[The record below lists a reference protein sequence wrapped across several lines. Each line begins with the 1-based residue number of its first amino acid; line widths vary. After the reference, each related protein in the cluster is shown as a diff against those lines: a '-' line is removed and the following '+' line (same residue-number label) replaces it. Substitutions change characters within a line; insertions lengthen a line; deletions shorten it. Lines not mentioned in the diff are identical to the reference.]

1 MLNPANALT
10 ISRLVL
16 GPLFIAFFLTEQRWA
31 AFAALGLAIGFEITD
46 LLDGYVAR
54 HFGHVSS
61 LGKLLDP
68 LADSIARFSVFLA
81 FTTEATVRMHPWP
94 VLLVVLIFYRDALV
108 AYVRTFAASAG
119 VVLAARRSG
128 KLKAAVQGVGIITF
142 LSLRAAA
149 FLWGSL
155 AGYRPVVFY
164 AVMMPIV
171 LVTAWSAFDYISSN
185 WQSIVALSQRRAE
198 RQP

>member
-1 MLNPANALT
+1 MLNLANSLT

-16 GPLFIAFFLTEQRWA
+16 GPLFIAFFLTDRPWA
-31 AFAALGLAIGFEITD
+31 AFAALALAVGFEVTD
-46 LLDGYVAR
+46 LLDGYFAR

-81 FTTEATVRMHPWP
+81 FTTEETVRAHPWP

-108 AYVRTFAASAG
+108 AYVRTFAASTG

-142 LSLRAAA
+142 LTLRAAS
-149 FLWGSL
+149 FLWEPL
-155 AGYRPVVFY
+155 TGYRPFVFY

-171 LVTAWSAFDYISSN
+171 LVTAWSAFDYIGSN
-185 WQSIVALSQRRAE
+185 WQTVVAMSRHRAE
-198 RQP
+198 QQS